1 MILAIDFEKKKTDV
15 YKVREH
21 YYKYII
27 NFIIIDC
34 KFNQG
39 WVPLQQ
45 CIKADHSNLHI
56 QNHFEQEW
64 KRHNIVCLFI
74 ENDWNWHCSPEKFK
88 IWFFFRLLFYS
99 YFYKCDVVETCFVGL
114 TVIKSIIVNNL
125 FNHYKHNWWS
135 QNHEFWTWCVH
146 VLSHLLSRKIYC
158 SRCKSCTKR
167 SYLLTIQNY
176 NKH

>member
-1 MILAIDFEKKKTDV
+1 MGPV
-15 YKVREH
+15 
-21 YYKYII
+21 
-27 NFIIIDC
+27 
-34 KFNQG
+34 
-39 WVPLQQ
+39 QQ

-56 QNHFEQEW
+56 QNHYEQEW
-64 KRHNIVCLFI
+64 KRHNIVCLLKMI
-74 ENDWNWHCSPEKFK
+74 ETDTVLQRILKYD
-88 IWFFFRLLFYS
+88 FFRLLFYS

-114 TVIKSIIVNNL
+114 TVIKSIIANNL

-158 SRCKSCTKR
+158 SRCKTCTKR

>member
-1 MILAIDFEKKKTDV
+1 MGPV
-15 YKVREH
+15 
-21 YYKYII
+21 
-27 NFIIIDC
+27 
-34 KFNQG
+34 
-39 WVPLQQ
+39 QQ

-56 QNHFEQEW
+56 QNHYEQEW
-64 KRHNIVCLFI
+64 KRHNIVCLLKMI
-74 ENDWNWHCSPEKFK
+74 ETDTVLQRILKYD
-88 IWFFFRLLFYS
+88 FFRLLFYS
-99 YFYKCDVVETCFVGL
+99 YVYKCDVVETCFVGL
-114 TVIKSIIVNNL
+114 TVIKSIIANNL

-158 SRCKSCTKR
+158 SRCKTCTCTKR

>member
-1 MILAIDFEKKKTDV
+1 MGPV
-15 YKVREH
+15 
-21 YYKYII
+21 
-27 NFIIIDC
+27 
-34 KFNQG
+34 
-39 WVPLQQ
+39 QQ

-56 QNHFEQEW
+56 QHHYEQEW
-64 KRHNIVCLFI
+64 KRHNIVCLLKMI
-74 ENDWNWHCSPEKFK
+74 ETDTVLQRILKYD
-88 IWFFFRLLFYS
+88 FFRLLFYS

-114 TVIKSIIVNNL
+114 TVIKSIIANNL

-158 SRCKSCTKR
+158 SRCKTCTKR

>member
-1 MILAIDFEKKKTDV
+1 MGPV
-15 YKVREH
+15 
-21 YYKYII
+21 
-27 NFIIIDC
+27 
-34 KFNQG
+34 
-39 WVPLQQ
+39 QQ
-45 CIKADHSNLHI
+45 CIKADLSNLHI
-56 QNHFEQEW
+56 QNHYEQEW
-64 KRHNIVCLFI
+64 KRHNIVCLLKMI
-74 ENDWNWHCSPEKFK
+74 ETDTVLQRILKYD
-88 IWFFFRLLFYS
+88 FFRLLFYS

-114 TVIKSIIVNNL
+114 TVIKSIIANNL

-158 SRCKSCTKR
+158 SRCKTCTKR